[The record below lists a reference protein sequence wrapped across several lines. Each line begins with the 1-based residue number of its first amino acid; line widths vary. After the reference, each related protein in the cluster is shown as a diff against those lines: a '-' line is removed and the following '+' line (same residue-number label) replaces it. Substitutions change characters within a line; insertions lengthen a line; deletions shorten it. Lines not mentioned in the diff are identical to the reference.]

1 MGSFLVIN
9 CTINTVSGVNLNS
22 VLTSWKRSGG
32 NPVTTDCRVTIS
44 LVSSGGNTY
53 TSSLQ
58 FGYLMKGDEG
68 TYTCNVMI
76 LEASGS
82 QSVEL
87 QSLNS
92 KQITINL
99 VLLPE
104 ILKLVNLVI
113 SLVS

>member
-1 MGSFLVIN
+1 MGNFLVIN
-9 CTINTVSGVNLNS
+9 CTISTVSGVNLNS
-22 VLTSWKRSGG
+22 VLASWKRSGG

-58 FGYLMKGDEG
+58 FGYLMKGDENI
-68 TYTCNVMI
+68 YTCNVMI

-87 QSLNS
+87 QSLAS
-92 KQITINL
+92 KHVTVIL
-99 VLLPE
+99 SYFLLF
-104 ILKLVNLVI
+104 LN
-113 SLVS
+113 